1 MQYIVLFILLTRN
14 IYWRYAFSQKV
25 DNSGQKLNDL
35 LICLTNQTYCE
46 IDYLFSQAI
55 RFELGVL
62 LAAKGGRMTAINLEE
77 ARINLEGQWLSAED
91 LTNMIQEKMQAG
103 DMKFSNLAT
112 ALEELNNALE
122 NSTTLDIKLV
132 LTKEEYEKLKAAGGD
147 DDRKSV
153 LKALTA
159 FIGGSTAG
167 LKRLAIKCPK
177 CKASIEIT
185 TDERPL
191 DVECSKCGTGGRLT
205 AQNKWAKLD

>member
-1 MQYIVLFILLTRN
+1 M
-14 IYWRYAFSQKV
+14 S
-25 DNSGQKLNDL
+25 
-35 LICLTNQTYCE
+35 E
-46 IDYLFSQAI
+46 
-55 RFELGVL
+55 
-62 LAAKGGRMTAINLEE
+62 INLEE
-77 ARINLEGQWLSAED
+77 TKISVEGQWLSAED

-112 ALEELNNALE
+112 ALEELNSALE

-132 LTKEEYEKLKAAGGD
+132 LPKKEYKKLKAAGGD
-147 DDRKSV
+147 DDRESV
-153 LKALTA
+153 RKAIMA

-167 LKRLAIKCPK
+167 VKRLAIKCPK